1 MQRHLRRHVIR
12 DGNSWVEQCK
22 TLCDPIEIPKRLRES
37 RFALLAFADMQ
48 WARTIEPDVIRRRW
62 PNRADM
68 TTGEPR
74 SSSHLALNGTVAD
87 TGHLPLSRRQREW
100 LAYHVSG
107 AVLSAAWRRA
117 VTHAVDCAR
126 SGVADWTVIAPLNSP
141 SENWTLHQVN
151 NGLQFLH
158 LAQHPFTDWTLLASD
173 KATRRARAHAQ
184 AQHQHQRVMTT
195 CSGACLS
202 WCAREGWRVMPAW
215 TPVEGP
221 FHRHRL
227 LGFPGE
233 RPRLWLFEAEGGY
246 VARLQDMALQTWAPS
261 PKAAIDAL
269 RSCLRWHRLTYG
281 LTVSFPKPH
290 NPVSMAAHSGGAP
303 QPHTYYDALVRDAR
317 SRLRFWEASR
327 ALGVMAQSRHLM
339 PDG

>member
-1 MQRHLRRHVIR
+1 M
-12 DGNSWVEQCK
+12 
-22 TLCDPIEIPKRLRES
+22 
-37 RFALLAFADMQ
+37 
-48 WARTIEPDVIRRRW
+48 
-62 PNRADM
+62 
-68 TTGEPR
+68 
-74 SSSHLALNGTVAD
+74 AD
-87 TGHLPLSRRQREW
+87 TGHLPLSRSQREW

-107 AVLSAAWRRA
+107 ALLSAEWRRA

-158 LAQHPFTDWTLLASD
+158 LAQHPFTDWTLPASD
-173 KATRRARAHAQ
+173 KATRRTPAHAH

-195 CSGACLS
+195 CSGAGLS
-202 WCAREGWRVMPAW
+202 WCSREGWRVMPSL

-269 RSCLRWHRLTYG
+269 RSCQRWHRLTYR
-281 LTVSFPKPH
+281 LTVSLWTRQIVKELLKQRFGIDLSLASIGTLLARLGLTAQKPLERAYQRDAQAVERWKQQTY
-290 NPVSMAAHSGGAP
+290 PELAAQAKRDKADILFWDESGFRGCGAWQDVGTQRADSRGAAP
-303 QPHTYYDALVRDAR
+303 RPAAKYQCGICCQCQWCLLVRHLPGCTDR
-317 SRLRFWEASR
+317 
-327 ALGVMAQSRHLM
+327 GVVR
-339 PDG
+339 